1 MKVLPMKKVAARV
14 IARLKVMYPAFA
26 SKLDDDEEM
35 TNLMIDEWSK
45 GLRGILNQD
54 IAHGLEVTRTSGSDF
69 APSLPKFIEYCG
81 GRPTHQ
87 RAAIEYKVD
96 STDYARLWMDSDDKE
111 KYRFFID
118 HPFTNVPGYV
128 RQWFI
133 NYNKQHRGWDPH
145 ESQMMIKFHATPSWH
160 IHSEFDENGNLDRK
174 EKLGLMVAEH
184 QRKILDY
191 FKNRRSDG

>member
-14 IARLKVMYPAFA
+14 IARLKVMYPSFA

-81 GRPTHQ
+81 GRQTQQ
-87 RAAIEYKVD
+87 RVAIEYKAD
-96 STDYARLWMDSDDKE
+96 STDYARLWLDADDKG
-111 KYRFFID
+111 KFKFFID

-133 NYNKQHRGWDPH
+133 NYNKKHRGWNPH
-145 ESQMMIKFHATPSWH
+145 ESQMMIKFHAAPSWFTY
-160 IHSEFDENGNLDRK
+160 SVDESGSLDRK
-174 EKLGLMVAEH
+174 ERLALMVAEH
-184 QRKILDY
+184 QTKIMDY
-191 FKNRRSDG
+191 FKNRRNDG